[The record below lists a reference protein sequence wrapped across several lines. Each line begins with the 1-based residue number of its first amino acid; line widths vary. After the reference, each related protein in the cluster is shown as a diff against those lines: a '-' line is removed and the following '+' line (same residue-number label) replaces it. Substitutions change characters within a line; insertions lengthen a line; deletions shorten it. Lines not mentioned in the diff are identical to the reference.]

1 MIPLIAPSEYQYQY
15 NTNKPC
21 IKVRTDVTFTLTNWN
36 QTVKFDGTYFT
47 VKGGVCPS
55 SNESIAILT
64 LATVNWDYLGF
75 TFKYDAQNQTIM
87 EARFSFAPIN
97 YFPGSPSPS
106 EVFYFM
112 IVTCLRHTITI
123 CYLVR
128 TTMRQLNKQNL

>member
-21 IKVRTDVTFTLTNWN
+21 IQVRTDVTFTLTNWN

-75 TFKYDAQNQTIM
+75 NFKYDAQNQTIM

-128 TTMRQLNKQNL
+128 TTIGQ

>member
-75 TFKYDAQNQTIM
+75 TFKYDA
-87 EARFSFAPIN
+87 
-97 YFPGSPSPS
+97 
-106 EVFYFM
+106 
-112 IVTCLRHTITI
+112 
-123 CYLVR
+123 
-128 TTMRQLNKQNL
+128 